1 MNRLDNVEDVL
12 LPKAPLLVAELRAL
26 VHRHFDNFLAVVL
39 RDQYLLLPGYWRGRC
54 LSWLCWFPL
63 GLLARALCRAC
74 SSSACGGQHL
84 LLEALSES
92 NRVKLARLVVDLG
105 VVVPRLV
112 VVGHHFSGSAAVP
125 DRFVEIFTGQLRA
138 LIQGHILNLCLPHI
152 LLHRGVLL
160 HRDLM
165 LDLLVLEIE
174 VPLAQFQVAV
184 AELLGI
190 LDFLAVDHFL

>member
-1 MNRLDNVEDVL
+1 M
-12 LPKAPLLVAELRAL
+12 
-26 VHRHFDNFLAVVL
+26 
-39 RDQYLLLPGYWRGRC
+39 
-54 LSWLCWFPL
+54 
-63 GLLARALCRAC
+63 
-74 SSSACGGQHL
+74 